1 MASIDDD
8 DDDDDYEEAL
18 EASAVKIQRLYRR
31 RAENAAWKMLL
42 SKLPELRKAF
52 IDEEARAA
60 GAEQNVLYSDLALA
74 ARESL
79 RSNPLVRR
87 ALNRAWRA
95 IVPRGQHVISRALH
109 ASMSRKLYL
118 ALIIHDAE
126 DVREPSVTYQ
136 VQLTEP

>member
-1 MASIDDD
+1 MASVDDFENDYD
-8 DDDDDYEEAL
+8 DGNEEL
-18 EASAVKIQRLYRR
+18 QASAVKIQRLYRR
-31 RAENAAWKMLL
+31 RNDNAAWKMLL
-42 SKLPELRKAF
+42 GRLPELRKAF

-95 IVPRGQHVISRALH
+95 ILPRGQTVMSRELH

-118 ALIIHDAE
+118 ALIIQDAE
-126 DVREPSVTYQ
+126 EVEFERASAK
-136 VQLTEP
+136 